1 MRSEDPAVP
10 EAVRAKAEKCAARL
24 RKRRAALK
32 KRNVSANKA
41 KVAVARELAEWI
53 YHIAVMPA

>member
-1 MRSEDPAVP
+1 M
-10 EAVRAKAEKCAARL
+10 RAKADRCAVRL

-32 KRNVSANKA
+32 ERNVSANKA

-53 YHIAVMPA
+53 YYIAVMPA